1 MRLSKVAICYFM
13 LSGCLRAQTTI
24 HVPVDQPTIQ
34 SGINAA
40 KDGDTVLVGPG
51 TYRETINFNGKA
63 ITVTSSDGAAATI
76 IDGGATPGS
85 AVVTFVSKESRSSV
99 LSNFT
104 IQNGGDKTF
113 SGYASGGIFVG
124 QAAPSILNNTIINNA
139 CNNVEIRGSQT
150 LLQGNTIGATNT
162 ASYSDYCSFRGV
174 GLWLGGI
181 GSSDPSQHLDVI
193 GNIIEKSGGIE
204 MWSADGAVLRNN
216 IIRNNVG
223 EEGGVNVA
231 NSYSFVF
238 IQNLVYGNSAGGVSQ
253 SPQGAAGLTVLIPS
267 GAPVDRYYGLIAN
280 NVFYNNSA
288 TSVEYAATQVYFDGD
303 VSKLHFANN
312 IVYGGSSSLPSVVCI
327 GSYSYLAPTPMELDD
342 NDVFNP
348 SGAAYGSGCD
358 NQVGNNISL
367 DPGFK
372 DAGAGDFHLTSGSQ
386 AIDAGDNSALTLLSS
401 YNITVPTDF
410 DGHPRALNATGKPC
424 AIVDMGAF
432 EYAGA
437 QADCA
442 TLTLQSS
449 LNPSIDGQSIL
460 LTAQL
465 TSSQGVPTGTVQFT
479 DGSVVLGT
487 AAISGTGAALI
498 TLNALSIG
506 SHTIAAVYQPTGSFN
521 TAMTTLTQTV
531 DGYPSTTTPTCS
543 PATISIFS
551 TASLSAMVSSS
562 YGTPTGSVQFT
573 DNGALLALA
582 ALNNGLATHTYTA
595 QTIGSHVI
603 TASYLPSNAFGSSSG
618 SCSETVTALPS
629 LSVLAVAPTAAVFG
643 SPVALAAKVSPANP
657 PGYGTPTGTVSFLSG
672 SAVIATATLTSG
684 VASVTTT
691 TLNAGT
697 DTLSCNYSG
706 DSTYAPSACNSIPI
720 TITAAPTTLS
730 LTSNL
735 NPAPA
740 LTPVIFTVHLT
751 SNGGP
756 PPAGQLITLIVGTGT
771 PIILL
776 TDLAG
781 VASYTANALLPG
793 TYPITAT
800 FAAAQNY
807 IGSNSSLTQVV
818 TVNSTDTAL
827 TSSPNPG
834 YQGQVITLH
843 VTITSSTSAS
853 PAGTVTVFDGTNP
866 VGTQTLD
873 ATGRASI
880 TTSTLTIGTHALT
893 AVYNPTPYFTAS
905 TSPVDLEVILPS
917 TFNLALSPST
927 ISLLPNQTGSVTLQ
941 LTSVGNFSGPL
952 DLTYG
957 TLPTYAS
964 ASINP
969 ASVTLGIG
977 GSGRSTLTLI
987 TGTRAANAAPT
998 RPSSHV
1004 SPLVFAAVGLLLLP
1018 ICGTRRRRF
1027 SRLIVL
1033 TLAAIPLGGLTACT
1047 NSYFNVVVPGTYQL
1061 PVTATDINHN
1071 TKTATLTIIVS
1082 Q

>member
-1 MRLSKVAICYFM
+1 MRLSKVVICYFIV
-13 LSGCLRAQTTI
+13 SGCLGAQTTI
-24 HVPVDQPTIQ
+24 HVPVDQPSIQ

-63 ITVTSSDGAAATI
+63 ITVTSSAGAAATI

-104 IQNGGDKTF
+104 IQNGGDETA
-113 SGYASGGIFVG
+113 SGYAGGGIFVG

-150 LLQGNTIGATNT
+150 LLQGNIIGATNT

-174 GLWLGGI
+174 GLFLGGLV
-181 GSSDPSQHLDVI
+181 SSDPTQHVDVI
-193 GNIIEKSGGIE
+193 GNIIENSGGIE
-204 MWSADGAVLRNN
+204 LWSADGTVLRNN

-223 EEGGVNVA
+223 VEGGVYVA
-231 NSYSFVF
+231 NDYSFVF

-267 GAPVDRYYGLIAN
+267 GAPPDRYYGLIAN
-280 NVFYNNSA
+280 NVFYNNLA
-288 TSVEYAATQVYFDGD
+288 TSLEYAATQVYFDGD

-312 IVYGGSSSLPSVVCI
+312 IVYGGSSLLPSVVCI

-372 DAGAGDFHLTSGSQ
+372 DASAGDFHLTSGSP
-386 AIDAGDNSALTLLSS
+386 AIDAGDNGALTLLSS

-410 DGHPRALNATGKPC
+410 DGHPRLLNATGKPC

-449 LNPSIDGQSIL
+449 LNPSIYGQDIVV
-460 LTAQL
+460 TAQL

-487 AAISGTGAALI
+487 AVISGTGTALI
-498 TLNALSIG
+498 TVSALSIG
-506 SHTIAAVYQPTGSFN
+506 SHPIAAVYQPTGSFN
-521 TAMTTLTQTV
+521 ATMATLAQAV

-543 PATISIFS
+543 PATVSIFS

-573 DNGALLALA
+573 DNGAVLALA
-582 ALNNGLATHTYTA
+582 GLNNGLATHAYTA
-595 QTIGSHVI
+595 QTVGSHVI
-603 TASYLPSNAFGSSSG
+603 TASYLPTNAFGSSSG
-618 SCSETVTALPS
+618 SCTETVTALPS
-629 LSVLAVAPTAAVFG
+629 VSVLVAAPTAAVFG
-643 SPVALAAKVSPANP
+643 SPVVLAAKVSPANP

-672 SAVIATATLTSG
+672 SAVIATAPLTSG

-691 TLNAGT
+691 TLNAGA

-720 TITAAPTTLS
+720 TIAAAPTTLS

-740 LTPVIFTVHLT
+740 LTPVIFTVRLM
-751 SNGGP
+751 SKGGP
-756 PPAGQLITLIVGTGT
+756 PPAGQLIKLIVGTGT

-776 TDLAG
+776 TDSAG
-781 VASYTANALLPG
+781 IASYTANALLPG

-800 FAAAQNY
+800 FPPTQNY

-818 TVNSTDTAL
+818 TINSSDTAL

-843 VTITSSTSAS
+843 VTITSPTNAS
-853 PAGTVTVFDGTNP
+853 PAGVVTVFDGTNP

-873 ATGRASI
+873 ATGSASI
-880 TTSTLTIGTHALT
+880 TTSTLAIGTHALT
-893 AVYNPTPYFTAS
+893 ALYNPTPYFTAS
-905 TSPVDLEVILPS
+905 TSPIDLEVILPS

-927 ISLLPNQTGSVTLQ
+927 ISLLPNQTGSVIVQ

-952 DLTYG
+952 ALTYG

-969 ASVTLGIG
+969 ASVTLAIG
-977 GSGRSTLTLI
+977 GSGTSTLTL
-987 TGTRAANAAPT
+987 TTRTSAANAVPT
-998 RPSSHV
+998 RPSSHAG
-1004 SPLVFAAVGLLLLP
+1004 PLVFAAVGLLLLP
-1018 ICGTRRRRF
+1018 ICGTGRRRF

-1033 TLAAIPLGGLTACT
+1033 TLAVIPLGGLTACT

-1061 PVTATDINHN
+1061 PVTATDISHN